1 MNEGTRK
8 SKKQAKANYINLLK
22 SGGSDYP
29 VEQLKKAG
37 VDMTKP
43 EAVQAVIDNMNDLV
57 NRYEKEL
64 KKLGLVD

>member
-1 MNEGTRK
+1 MNEGSRR
-8 SKKQAKANYINLLK
+8 SKKAAKANYVALLK

-43 EAVQAVIDNMNDLV
+43 DAVKAVIENMDNLV

-64 KKLGLVD
+64 KKLKLIK